1 LTWCGERVPLPT
13 PCQRLLALLA
23 LHDRPLRRSVV
34 AATLWIEANEERAAG
49 NLRSALWKLR
59 RNGHTL
65 VELVDA
71 RISLASGI
79 RVDLNEASAQA
90 RRLLG
95 AAGELA
101 EHDLDDAL
109 LANDLLPDW
118 YDEWLLIERERFRE
132 LRLRAL
138 DALCERYA
146 AMGSSSRA
154 VECGLA
160 AIRADPLR
168 ESSHRALIRIY
179 LSEGNQAEAVHQYHL
194 YRQLLNGR
202 LGLNPSAQMTALV
215 GTLVPL

>member
-1 LTWCGERVPLPT
+1 LTWCRERVPLPT

-59 RNGHTL
+59 RSGHTL
-65 VELVDA
+65 VELFDA

-79 RVDLNEASAQA
+79 RVDLNQASGQA
-90 RRLLG
+90 HRLLG
-95 AAGELA
+95 TGELV
-101 EHDLDDAL
+101 EQDLDDAL

-118 YDEWLLIERERFRE
+118 YDDWLLIERERFRE

-138 DALCERYA
+138 DALCERHA

-160 AIRADPLR
+160 AIRGDPLR

-179 LSEGNQAEAVHQYHL
+179 LSEGNQAEAVHQYHV
-194 YRQLLNGR
+194 YRELLSGR
-202 LGLNPSAQMTALV
+202 LGLNPSTQMTALIE
-215 GTLVPL
+215 TLVRP

>member
-1 LTWCGERVPLPT
+1 LTCFGERVPLPS

-23 LHDRPLRRSVV
+23 LHDRALRRSVI
-34 AATLWIEANEERAAG
+34 AATLWIEASEERAAG

-59 RNGHTL
+59 RSGHAL
-65 VELVDA
+65 VEVGDS
-71 RISLASGI
+71 RISLASGL

-90 RRLLG
+90 HRLLG
-95 AAGELA
+95 TGELA
-101 EHDLDDAL
+101 EADFDDAL

-118 YDEWLLIERERFRE
+118 YDDWLLIERERFRE

-138 DALCERYA
+138 DALCERHA
-146 AMGSSSRA
+146 AMGRSSRA

-160 AIRADPLR
+160 AVRGDPLR

-179 LSEGNQAEAVHQYHL
+179 LAEGNQAEAVHQYHM
-194 YRQLLNGR
+194 YRQLLSGR

-215 GTLVPL
+215 GTLVPP